1 MATRAKDIYTAD
13 GTTQTFAITFPF
25 ISRTHVSATVAGVS
39 ATFSFNNDNQ
49 VTIAT
54 PTVTNG
60 DKVIIKRLSSD
71 TTRLVDYVDGSNL
84 TEADLDL
91 DSKQAFYMAQEALDE
106 TTTVSLDDLD
116 EFSDLAVATNA
127 GDIFITDGTSFINK
141 PVSGDATI
149 ATTGAL
155 TIGTGAVNSSKI
167 LNDTIVNADINSSA
181 AIAYSKL
188 SLGNS
193 IVSSDITTGTIVDG
207 DINGSAGIAATK
219 IGGGSISNTEF
230 GYLNGVTSGIQTQI
244 DGIVAGAVTNV
255 PDNTF
260 RITDDVDST
269 NKTALQSSGISKGTV
284 RTITMA
290 DQDIDLTPDTGTY
303 QSAGSGVSAGFAI
316 AMSIAL

>member
-25 ISRTHVSATVAGVS
+25 ISRTHISVTVAGVS
-39 ATFSFNNDNQ
+39 ATFSFNNDSQ
-49 VTIAT
+49 ITISS
-54 PTVTNG
+54 PTVVNG
-60 DKVIIKRLSSD
+60 NQVIIKRSTSD
-71 TTRLVDYVDGSNL
+71 TIRLVDYVDGSNL

-269 NKTALQSSGISKGTV
+269 KKTAFQSSGITTGTV

-290 DQDIDLTPDTGTY
+290 DQDIDLTPTTGSY
-303 QSAGSGVSAGFAI
+303 AAAGSGVSAGFAI

>member
-25 ISRTHVSATVAGVS
+25 ISRTHIRVTVAGVS
-39 ATFSFNNDNQ
+39 ATFSFNNDSQ
-49 VTIAT
+49 ITISS
-54 PTVTNG
+54 PTVVNG
-60 DKVIIKRLSSD
+60 NQVIIKRSTSD
-71 TTRLVDYVDGSNL
+71 TIRLVDYVDGSNL

-219 IGGGSISNTEF
+219 IGSGSISNTEF
-230 GYLNGVTSGIQTQI
+230 GYLNGVTSDIQTQLNSL
-244 DGIVAGAVTNV
+244 VAGAVTNV
-255 PDNTF
+255 ADNTF
-260 RITDDVDST
+260 RITDDGDST
-269 NKTALQSSGISKGTV
+269 KKIAFQSSGITTGTV

-290 DQDIDLTPDTGTY
+290 NQDIDLTPTTGTY
-303 QSAGSGVSAGFAI
+303 AASGSGVSAGFAI

>member
-127 GDIFITDGTSFINK
+127 GDILITDGTSFINK

-149 ATTGAL
+149 STTGVL

-219 IGGGSISNTEF
+219 IGSGSISNTEF
-230 GYLNGVTSGIQTQI
+230 GYLNGVTSDIQTQLNSL
-244 DGIVAGAVTNV
+244 VAGAVTNV
-255 PDNTF
+255 ADNTF
-260 RITDDVDST
+260 RITDDGDST
-269 NKTALQSSGISKGTV
+269 KKIAFQSSGITTGTV

-290 DQDIDLTPDTGTY
+290 NQDIDLTPTTGTY
-303 QSAGSGVSAGFAI
+303 AASGSGVSAGFAI